1 MNKVSYVEKNKI
13 DTDSI
18 KENQKECIKKN
29 KSILKIQKRFK
40 SERHNVFT
48 EKINKIS
55 LSSNDDKNA
64 TNWFDRNV
72 WIWNK
77 QRSSKRKK
85 NRLNVAI

>member
-1 MNKVSYVEKNKI
+1 MNKVRYLEKNKI
-13 DTDSI
+13 DTYSI
-18 KENQKECIKKN
+18 KENQKEFIKKN

-64 TNWFDRNV
+64 TNWFDRNI

-85 NRLNVAI
+85 RD

>member
-18 KENQKECIKKN
+18 KENQKKFIKKN
-29 KSILKIQKRFK
+29 KSMLKIQKRFK

-48 EKINKIS
+48 EKINRIS

-64 TNWFDRNV
+64 TNWFDRN
-72 WIWNK
+72 I
-77 QRSSKRKK
+77 
-85 NRLNVAI
+85 